1 MLQNHHGIER
11 DGGGKSQ
18 NRKGQDHGALSHGL
32 DFDYASPNG
41 KNIIMRISYFDA
53 LS

>member
-18 NRKGQDHGALSHGL
+18 NGKGQDHGALSHGL
-32 DFDYASPNG
+32 AYSNSIKIDSCNRLQ
-41 KNIIMRISYFDA
+41 M
-53 LS
+53 

>member
-18 NRKGQDHGALSHGL
+18 NGKGQDHGALSHGL
-32 DFDYASPNG
+32 APFPIPSP
-41 KNIIMRISYFDA
+41 ISA
-53 LS
+53 

>member
-32 DFDYASPNG
+32 APFLVL
-41 KNIIMRISYFDA
+41 K
-53 LS
+53 L